1 MSGLAPTREVLASGV
16 TVLAKRTSTTPAVT
30 LIANIRAGSVRDT
43 AQDQGLAH
51 FVSRTI
57 DRGTDRHSADE
68 LAEQLDNR
76 GVTLSTSVN
85 RHLLSLSCTCLVED
99 VDDVVV
105 ARRA

>member
-30 LIANIRAGSVRDT
+30 LIPNIRAGPGRDT
-43 AQDQGLAH
+43 AQNQGLGH

-76 GVTLSTSVN
+76 GVTLSASVS
-85 RHLLSLSCTCLVED
+85 RHVLSLACTCLVED
-99 VDDVVV
+99 IDD
-105 ARRA
+105 

>member
-57 DRGTDRHSADE
+57 DRGTDRHSADDAD
-68 LAEQLDNR
+68 LR
-76 GVTLSTSVN
+76 
-85 RHLLSLSCTCLVED
+85 RIFLLSSSGTLREGTG
-99 VDDVVV
+99 
-105 ARRA
+105 